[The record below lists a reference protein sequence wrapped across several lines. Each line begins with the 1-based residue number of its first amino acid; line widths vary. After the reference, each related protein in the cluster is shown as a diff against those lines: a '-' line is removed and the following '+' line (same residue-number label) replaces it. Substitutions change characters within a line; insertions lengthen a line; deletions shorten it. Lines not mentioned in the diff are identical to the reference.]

1 LLQLVTDRLSVD
13 LALAIFC
20 GVSYT
25 AVVMVAREAWGPFNK
40 TVIQAKLF
48 LYKCENFPIYLKRV

>member
-1 LLQLVTDRLSVD
+1 VD

-48 LYKCENFPIYLKRV
+48 LYKCENYLFI